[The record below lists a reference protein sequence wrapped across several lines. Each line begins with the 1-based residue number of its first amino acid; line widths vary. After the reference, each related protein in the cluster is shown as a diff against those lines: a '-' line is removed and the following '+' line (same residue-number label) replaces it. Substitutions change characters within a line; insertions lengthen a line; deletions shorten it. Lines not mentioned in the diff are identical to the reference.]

1 MPHPDGTRGRAR
13 CNVGWP
19 LAFLHGA
26 AVTIHPLAIGRRP
39 VLWTLAG
46 WAVCA
51 AVFATQS
58 HVAATVRGQ
67 PLPWGGAFVA
77 WSVWSGAWALLTL
90 PILRLAEH
98 VPFERNAFWRALA
111 AHLAGSVGSVLFQMA
126 LYAAAAPL
134 VGAPGFSADWSAT
147 YSRLLAT
154 AFLPSLPVY
163 WVLVGAVQF
172 LRLRRAVHE
181 RERRHL
187 SLEAQLAEARLLALK
202 SQLQPHFLFN
212 TLNSIAVLIGDDPAA
227 ARNMLQLLCGLLRK
241 VLDNDASR
249 EVTLREELD
258 FIANY
263 LEIEQIR
270 FADRLT
276 YHVDAGPDVMQ
287 ARVPSLVLQ
296 PLVENAIRHGV
307 ARRARPGRIV
317 ISARADDGMLRLA
330 VTDNG
335 AGLGRHPK
343 WGIGLTNTRARLQQM
358 FGASYAFDIGDNP
371 GGGTAVSLAIPLQE
385 GTCASVS

>member
-1 MPHPDGTRGRAR
+1 MSSPF
-13 CNVGWP
+13 
-19 LAFLHGA
+19 AFLHGA
-26 AVTIHPLAIGRRP
+26 AVSINQLAIGRRP

-46 WAVCA
+46 WALCA
-51 AVFATQS
+51 VVFATQS
-58 HVAATVRGQ
+58 HVAAAVRGQ
-67 PLPWGGAFVA
+67 PVPWGGALAA

-90 PILRLAEH
+90 PILRLAKR
-98 VPFERNAFWRALA
+98 VPFERHAFWRALA
-111 AHLAGSVGSVLFQMA
+111 VHVAGSIGSVLFHIA

-147 YSRLLAT
+147 YTRLLGT
-154 AFLPSLPVY
+154 AFLPSLAVY

-172 LRLRRAVHE
+172 LQLRQAVHE
-181 RERRHL
+181 RERLHL
-187 SLEAQLAEARLLALK
+187 RLEAQIAEARLLALK

-227 ARNMLQLLCGLLRK
+227 ARHMLQLLCGLLRK
-241 VLDNDASR
+241 VLDNDGNR

-258 FIANY
+258 FIASY

-276 YHVDAGPDVMQ
+276 YHVDAAPELMQ

-307 ARRARPGRIV
+307 ARRARPVRIAV
-317 ISARADDGMLRLA
+317 SARAANGMLRLTVA
-330 VTDNG
+330 DNG
-335 AGLGRHPK
+335 AGLGLHVK
-343 WGIGLTNTRARLQQM
+343 FGIGLSNTRARLQQM
-358 FGASYAFDIGDNP
+358 FSASHAFDIGDNP
-371 GGGTAVSLAIPLQE
+371 GGGTLVSLAIPLQD
-385 GTCASVS
+385 GACPSVH

>member
-1 MPHPDGTRGRAR
+1 MASPIDFP
-13 CNVGWP
+13 
-19 LAFLHGA
+19 HGA
-26 AVTIHPLAIGRRP
+26 VVSTNQFALGRRP

-46 WAVCA
+46 WALCA
-51 AVFATQS
+51 VVFATQS

-67 PLPWGGAFVA
+67 PLPWGGALAA

-90 PILRLAEH
+90 PILRLAER
-98 VPFERNAFWRALA
+98 VPFERHTFWRALA
-111 AHLAGSVGSVLFQMA
+111 VHVAGSVGSVLFHMA

-134 VGAPGFSADWSAT
+134 VGAPGFNADWGAT

-154 AFLPSLPVY
+154 AFLPSLAVY
-163 WVLVGAVQF
+163 WVLVGAVHL
-172 LRLRRAVHE
+172 LRLRQAVHD

-227 ARNMLQLLCGLLRK
+227 ARHMLQLLCSLLRK
-241 VLDNDASR
+241 MLDNDGSR
-249 EVTLREELD
+249 EVALREELD
-258 FIANY
+258 FIASY

-276 YHVDAGPDVMQ
+276 YHVDASPDVMHS
-287 ARVPSLVLQ
+287 RVPSLVLQ

-317 ISARADDGMLRLA
+317 ISARAEGGMLRLA

-335 AGLGRHPK
+335 AGLGRHMK
-343 WGIGLTNTRARLQQM
+343 WGIGLSNTRARLQQM
-358 FGASYAFDIGDNP
+358 FGAKHVFAIGDNP
-371 GGGTAVSLAIPLQE
+371 GGGTLVSLAIPLQE
-385 GTCASVS
+385 DVCASVP

>member
-1 MPHPDGTRGRAR
+1 
-13 CNVGWP
+13 
-19 LAFLHGA
+19 
-26 AVTIHPLAIGRRP
+26 VTLPPLAIGRRA

-58 HVAATVRGQ
+58 HVAASVRGQ
-67 PLPWGGAFVA
+67 SVPWGGAFVA

-90 PILRLAEH
+90 PILWLAER
-98 VPFERNAFWRALA
+98 VPFERHAFWRALA
-111 AHLAGSVGSVLFQMA
+111 VHTAGSVGATLLQTA
-126 LYAAAAPL
+126 LYAAAAPR
-134 VGAPGFSADWSAT
+134 VGAPGFTTDWSAT
-147 YSRLLAT
+147 YSRLLGT
-154 AFLPSLPVY
+154 AFLPSLAVPC
-163 WVLVGAVQF
+163 VLVGAVQL

-187 SLEAQLAEARLLALK
+187 ALEAQLSEARLLALK

-212 TLNSIAVLIGDDPAA
+212 TLNSISVLIGDDPAA

-241 VLDNDASR
+241 VLDADARR

-263 LEIEQIR
+263 LAIEQVR

-276 YHVDAGPDVMQ
+276 YHVDAPPDVLQ

-307 ARRARPGRIV
+307 APRARPGRIV
-317 ISARADDGMLRLA
+317 IRARADGGMLRLA

-335 AGLGRHPK
+335 AGLGQHPR
-343 WGIGLTNTRARLQQM
+343 WGIGLNNTRARLQQM
-358 FGASYAFDIGDNP
+358 FGARHAFDIGDNP

-385 GTCASVS
+385 GT

>member
-1 MPHPDGTRGRAR
+1 MSIIQ
-13 CNVGWP
+13 
-19 LAFLHGA
+19 LA
-26 AVTIHPLAIGRRP
+26 PGRRP
-39 VLWTLAG
+39 LLWTLAG
-46 WAVCA
+46 WALCA
-51 AVFATQS
+51 VVFATQS
-58 HVAATVRGQ
+58 HVAAAVRGQ
-67 PLPWGGAFVA
+67 PLPWGGVLAA

-90 PILRLAEH
+90 PILWLARH
-98 VPFERNAFWRALA
+98 VPFERHTFWRALA
-111 AHLAGSVGSVLFQMA
+111 VHVAGSVCSVLIQMA

-134 VGAPGFSADWSAT
+134 VGAPGFSPDWSAAF
-147 YSRLLAT
+147 SRLIAS
-154 AFLPSLPVY
+154 AFLPSLSVY

-172 LRLRRAVHE
+172 LRLREAVHE

-227 ARNMLQLLCGLLRK
+227 ARYMLQLLCSLLRK
-241 VLDNDASR
+241 VLDTDGSR

-258 FIANY
+258 FIASY

-276 YHVDAGPDVMQ
+276 YHVDAGPEVMQ

-317 ISARADDGMLRLA
+317 ISAHAADGMLRLA
-330 VTDNG
+330 VADNG
-335 AGLGRHPK
+335 AGLGQHMK
-343 WGIGLTNTRARLQQM
+343 WGIGLSNTRARLEQM
-358 FGASYAFDIGDNP
+358 FGSGHSFGIGDNP

-385 GTCASVS
+385 GPCASER

>member
-1 MPHPDGTRGRAR
+1 MSNIQP
-13 CNVGWP
+13 
-19 LAFLHGA
+19 
-26 AVTIHPLAIGRRP
+26 AISRRS

-46 WAVCA
+46 WTLCA

-67 PLPWGGAFVA
+67 PIPWGGAFAA
-77 WSVWSGAWALLTL
+77 WSVWAGAWAVLTL
-90 PILRLAEH
+90 PILRLAAR
-98 VPFERNAFWRALA
+98 VPFERHTFWRALA
-111 AHLAGSVGSVLFQMA
+111 VHAAGSVAATLFHMA
-126 LYAAAAPL
+126 VYAFAAPL
-134 VGAPGFSADWSAT
+134 VGAPGFSTDWSAT
-147 YSRLLAT
+147 FSRLLAT
-154 AFLPSLPVY
+154 AFLPSLSVY
-163 WVLVGAVQF
+163 WVLTCAMQF
-172 LRLRRAVHE
+172 LRLQQAVHE

-212 TLNSIAVLIGDDPAA
+212 TLNSIAVLIADDPAA
-227 ARNMLQLLCGLLRK
+227 ARHMLQLLCGLLRK
-241 VLDNDASR
+241 VLDSDGSR

-258 FIANY
+258 FIASY

-270 FADRLT
+270 FADRLS
-276 YHVDAGPDVMQ
+276 YHVDAAPDVMQ

-317 ISARADDGMLRLA
+317 ISARADNGMLRLA
-330 VTDNG
+330 VTDDG
-335 AGLGRHPK
+335 AGLGEDMK
-343 WGIGLTNTRARLQQM
+343 WGIGLTNTRTRLQQM
-358 FGASYAFDIGDNP
+358 FGADHAFHIADNP

-385 GTCASVS
+385 DPCASAR